1 MSDVKNA
8 KEQEY
13 IDIFL
18 RNITALKDSSDE
30 EINKIMQYGIDKIN
44 RKTVEEFEE
53 EFIQQLEQ
61 DYDFFNNKFISK
73 VLNKIKIEESQV

>member
-61 DYDFFNNKFISK
+61 DYDFLNNKFISK